1 MTTLV
6 STPVLGVE
14 EAPDPLPRAWAAASD
29 AIRNYCGWHIS
40 PELTQTVKVTAHDG
54 QLYLPSLCVARV
66 TAVVDSTGATI
77 TTPNTGSSPGILERA
92 GRYQGACT
100 VTFTHGYP
108 ECPADILELLATMAQ
123 PLPDG
128 THPMVSSL
136 ASGPHSIRL
145 AAAAAGGAGALTD
158 AQHAVLAPYWL
169 PWA

>member
-1 MTTLV
+1 MAGHSKWAGIKHKKAIVDARRGKLFTKLV
-6 STPVLGVE
+6 GET
-14 EAPDPLPRAWAAASD
+14 RA
-29 AIRNYCGWHIS
+29 YKY
-40 PELTQTVKVTAHDG
+40 P
-54 QLYLPSLCVARV
+54 
-66 TAVVDSTGATI
+66 VVDSTGATI

-108 ECPADILELLATMAQ
+108 ECPADLLELLATMAQ